1 MKRKPILEI
10 KGISKT
16 FPGVKA
22 LDQVDFSLY
31 PGEVH
36 ILAGENGAGK
46 STLSRCLLGIYQ
58 PEEGDIFYNGQKV
71 CFRSA
76 REASEKGIVA
86 VHQELSMIP
95 YLNVYENIF
104 FGREPMLGHAGL
116 IDKKKMRKDA
126 GKILEE
132 LDCGDMDLEM
142 HVKRLG
148 IARQQMVE
156 IAKAISFRPKV
167 LILDEPTATLTVRE
181 IQSLFRKIK
190 QLKEEGVS
198 ILYISHRIEEYA
210 QIGDRIT
217 VLRDGKK
224 IETMEIENV
233 SEGQLIRLMV
243 GRDIHELYKRTVTA
257 DKKVLLQVSG
267 LSDQKHRV
275 KVCSLNVCRGEI
287 VGLAGLIG
295 SGRTELARLI
305 FGIDKP
311 SSGEVYLNGEKV
323 TGKTPEYM
331 VKKGVGLLPEDRKH
345 AGLATKASVSWNIVA
360 ASLKRFF
367 SGSLLSEKKNDRI
380 AREYVDQLQ
389 IATPDVRKKAGEL
402 SGGNQQKV
410 VIAKWMAA
418 DTEVL
423 IFDEPTRG
431 VDVGAKKEIYKW
443 MDFLASEGKAILLI
457 SSDLPEIM
465 GMSDRLYVM
474 RQGSIV
480 GMMEREAYTD
490 AGIGQLMMGDIK
502 K

>member
-58 PEEGDIFYNGQKV
+58 PDEGDIFYNGQKV

-76 REASEKGIVA
+76 GEATERGIVA

-104 FGREPMLGHAGL
+104 FGREPIIGHSGL
-116 IDKKKMRKDA
+116 IDKKKMKKDA
-126 GKILEE
+126 GDILEE
-132 LDCGDMDLEM
+132 LDCGDMNLHM
-142 HVKRLG
+142 PVKQLG
-148 IARQQMVE
+148 IALQQMIE
-156 IAKAISFRPKV
+156 IAKAISFQPKV
-167 LILDEPTATLTVRE
+167 LILDEPTASLTVRE

-190 QLKEEGVS
+190 QLKKEGVS
-198 ILYISHRIEEYA
+198 ILYISHRLKEYA

-224 IETMEIENV
+224 VKTVEAENV
-233 SEGQLIRLMV
+233 SEEQLIRLMV
-243 GRDIHELYKRTVTA
+243 GRDIRELYKRTSTS
-257 DKKVLLQVSG
+257 DKEVLLQVSG
-267 LSDQKHRV
+267 LSDRKQRV
-275 KVCSLNVCRGEI
+275 RECSLTVCRGEI

-305 FGIDKP
+305 FGMDRP
-311 SSGEVYLNGEKV
+311 VSGEVYLNGERI

-331 VKKGVGLLPEDRKH
+331 VKKGIGLLPEDRKQS
-345 AGLATKASVSWNIVA
+345 GLATKAPISWNIIA
-360 ASLKRFF
+360 ASLGRFF
-367 SGSLLSEKKNDRI
+367 SCGILSEKKNDHI
-380 AREYVDQLQ
+380 AREYVDKLQ

-410 VIAKWMAA
+410 VIAKWLAA
-418 DTEVL
+418 DTKLL

-443 MDFLASEGKAILLI
+443 IDLLASEGKAILLI
-457 SSDLPEIM
+457 SSDLQEIM
-465 GMSDRLYVM
+465 ELSERLYVM
-474 RQGSIV
+474 WQGSIV
-480 GMMEREAYTD
+480 GMMEKEAYSD
-490 AGIGQLMMGDIK
+490 SGIGQLMMGDVK